1 MLEGL
6 VGLVWTILVIWAVIN
21 IIGSSASGLA
31 KILWTLFVIF
41 FPLLGMIVWFFVGPK
56 SSGRIA

>member
-6 VGLVWTILVIWAVIN
+6 VGLVWTVLVIWAVIN

-31 KILWTLFVIF
+31 KILWCLFVIV

-56 SSGRIA
+56 SSSRIA

>member
-6 VGLVWTILVIWAVIN
+6 VGLVWTVLVIWAVIN

-31 KILWTLFVIF
+31 KILWSLFVIV

-56 SSGRIA
+56 SSSRIA